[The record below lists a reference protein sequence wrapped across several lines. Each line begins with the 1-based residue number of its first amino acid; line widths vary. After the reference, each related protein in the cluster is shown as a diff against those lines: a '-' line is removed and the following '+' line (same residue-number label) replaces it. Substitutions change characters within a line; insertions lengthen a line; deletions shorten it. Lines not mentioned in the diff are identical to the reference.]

1 MIATGISFG
10 TRGSFAALPPQVSC
24 VLAKLGGVELAGPAD
39 WGGSGMPQGRKTHRE
54 EIKAR
59 LERAEKTLSA
69 TRNSASGHS
78 RAVLLHLEREIHA
91 RKKDLALLDAQSAD
105 SGSANASEDSEL

>member
-1 MIATGISFG
+1 
-10 TRGSFAALPPQVSC
+10 
-24 VLAKLGGVELAGPAD
+24 
-39 WGGSGMPQGRKTHRE
+39 MPQGRKARRQ
-54 EIKAR
+54 EIEAR

-91 RKKDLALLDAQSAD
+91 SKKDLALLDAQATD
-105 SGSANASEDSEL
+105 SGSANGSGDSQL

>member
-1 MIATGISFG
+1 
-10 TRGSFAALPPQVSC
+10 
-24 VLAKLGGVELAGPAD
+24 
-39 WGGSGMPQGRKTHRE
+39 MPQGRKARRQ
-54 EIKAR
+54 EIEAR

-91 RKKDLALLDAQSAD
+91 SKMDLELLDAQATD
-105 SGSANASEDSEL
+105 SGSANGSGDSQL

>member
-1 MIATGISFG
+1 
-10 TRGSFAALPPQVSC
+10 
-24 VLAKLGGVELAGPAD
+24 
-39 WGGSGMPQGRKTHRE
+39 MPHGRKARRE
-54 EIKAR
+54 EIEAR

-91 RKKDLALLDAQSAD
+91 SKKELAMLDAQAA
-105 SGSANASEDSEL
+105 GSASSKGPADTKP

>member
-1 MIATGISFG
+1 
-10 TRGSFAALPPQVSC
+10 
-24 VLAKLGGVELAGPAD
+24 
-39 WGGSGMPQGRKTHRE
+39 MPQGRKAHRE
-54 EIKAR
+54 EIEAR

-91 RKKDLALLDAQSAD
+91 SRRELALLDAQSAGSD
-105 SGSANASEDSEL
+105 SANASGDSQL